1 MFSGIMEIFALIPP
15 LVSTFGRIAGPGGVR
30 AVIAESL
37 LLKHQLIVLNRARKR
52 APRLTRWERLLFG
65 VGAFIVSPKRLP
77 KIAIAIRP
85 STLLRFHRALI
96 QRKYRLR
103 FTPAAPRRPGPKG
116 PSKELI
122 AAILEMK
129 RRNPRFGCPR
139 IAQQIGHAFGVDI
152 GKDVVR
158 RILAQHFRRP
168 SGDDGPSWL
177 TLIGETADSLWSVDL
192 FRCESIGLKS
202 YWVLVVMDL
211 FTRRIIGFGVAPA
224 DLDGI
229 EACRI
234 LHRAIS
240 GQSLPRYLSSDNDP
254 LFRFHRWLANLHVLE
269 VEEIKSLSCVPR
281 SHPFIERLI
290 GTIRR

>member
-52 APRLTRWERLLFG
+52 APRLTRWDRLLFG
-65 VGAFIVSPKRLP
+65 IGAFWVAPKRLP

-85 STLLRFHRALI
+85 STLLRFHRALV
-96 QRKYRLR
+96 QRKYRLL
-103 FTPAAPRRPGPKG
+103 FTPRARRRPGPKG

-139 IAQQIGHAFGVDI
+139 IAQQIAHAYGVDI

-168 SGDDGPSWL
+168 S
-177 TLIGETADSLWSVDL
+177 
-192 FRCESIGLKS
+192 
-202 YWVLVVMDL
+202 
-211 FTRRIIGFGVAPA
+211 
-224 DLDGI
+224 
-229 EACRI
+229 
-234 LHRAIS
+234 
-240 GQSLPRYLSSDNDP
+240 
-254 LFRFHRWLANLHVLE
+254 
-269 VEEIKSLSCVPR
+269 
-281 SHPFIERLI
+281 
-290 GTIRR
+290 